1 MYLRRPE
8 SGSFQ
13 HVYAGRSNLGLADVE
28 YLVHG
33 RGDAVDGRQA
43 KRATCTCT
51 ESSGMY
57 AV

>member
-1 MYLRRPE
+1 MYLRRAE
-8 SGSFQ
+8 SGSLQ
-13 HVYAGRSNLGLADVE
+13 HIYAGRSNLGLAD
-28 YLVHG
+28 LVHG

-51 ESSGMY
+51 ESSGIF